1 VETLDLIADYED
13 HLRGLNRSARTIE
26 DYIGFLRRLDRDLP
40 CGLLS
45 AHTDELRDYI
55 NDPCRS
61 APATRSLN
69 TNIVAGFCGWV
80 TDPDRPVR
88 LDFNAA
94 ADLPRVR
101 VPQRRRRVIRNDWLA
116 DILHGAREP
125 YRAWFTI
132 AAYGGLRCCEISG
145 LDRGHISDRQIWI
158 RAGKGDK
165 ERIVPT
171 HPKVLQ
177 AVEQLPPGPIAVDRD
192 GRTRLTAKQVAHR
205 GNHHL
210 RGPLGFPG
218 VSMHALRRWFGTNT
232 YRATRDPRAV
242 QELLG
247 HSSLS
252 TTQVYIDVAEE
263 EKAAAVAGLP
273 DVL

>member
-1 VETLDLIADYED
+1 MDTLDLIGEYEQ
-13 HLRGLNRSARTIE
+13 HLRGLSRAARTVE

-40 CGLLS
+40 CGLLG

-55 NDPCRS
+55 NEPRRN

-69 TNIVAGFCGWV
+69 TNIVAGFCAWV
-80 TDPDRPVR
+80 TDPGRPVR
-88 LDFNAA
+88 LDYNAA
-94 ADLPRVR
+94 ADLPKVK
-101 VPQRRRRVIRNDWLA
+101 VPQRRRRVIRNDRLA
-116 DILHGAREP
+116 GILGGAAAP

-132 AAYGGLRCCEISG
+132 AAFGGLRCCEIAG
-145 LDRGHISDRQIWI
+145 LDRGHISERQIWI
-158 RAGKGDK
+158 RNGKGDK

-171 HPKVLQ
+171 HPKVWA
-177 AVEQLPPGPIAVDRD
+177 AVAELPPGPVAVDRD
-192 GRTRLTAKQVAHR
+192 GTRLTAPQVAHR

-210 RGPLGFPG
+210 RGPLGYPG
-218 VSMHALRRWFGTNT
+218 VTMHALRRWFGTNA
-232 YRATRDPRAV
+232 YRATHDPRAV

-263 EKAAAVAGLP
+263 EKAAAVLGLP
-273 DVL
+273 DIA